1 MKPRD
6 PNAPRVHNPSE
17 GKGAAVFVTRN
28 NCLTL
33 LYQQESG
40 RWYAVHKNLDHAGL
54 SDDMISHASFCEYG
68 NQLLLVLHDEA
79 RRFRVLTV
87 TIEWN
92 PSQQARPSGQPSIR
106 VNPSLSV
113 GHLTSLEHVSAQHSD
128 LARLT
133 GLSFL
138 PQVPEGASDQQP
150 PSPPTIVATFTHASL
165 PADSTQQAPE
175 AFTAIARWQLEGMTP
190 TMHGSFS
197 NLKKKAN
204 ATPALPPSRIIQRQP
219 DQGTMKSILSIKAM
233 PFGTPLAFLASD
245 GSVEFR
251 DRNSF
256 NVIEPLLDTAFVTSL
271 PQAGFEHLAGFHNM
285 EAAISNDGSAMAL
298 VQPDGKLDGKVM
310 YFRHGWQHAE
320 SNDLVDSKGLVEAA
334 VMCIARQHT
343 ILTYTNSATAE
354 TLSLLPPDLSPEM
367 YRLFFKQM
375 SRLMPKTYDTLSLD
389 ETKKQMTVLRD
400 VYLPRALST
409 QLVLGTRP
417 PQKTP
422 TLPAQLA
429 WMVLNIKH
437 ATVSLMT
444 TIGRAEHLPTLGADV
459 VHSLRGLVRWSAD
472 IFVFILEA
480 LLAVNRK
487 TSTGTP
493 SSKAIQDY
501 IASTNSPAFH
511 LLLCSYSRTFL
522 RYLANYL
529 PRYFKLLGQKV
540 HGSRTL
546 LEKQQLFELAK
557 LGETMPF
564 KFDAVH
570 GLVVE
575 TEKAVSDA
583 YSQSNTADRPRAE
596 IELTMLT
603 ECTLPDQLHPALN
616 SLMTSTLPKLTPDLD
631 IGKLYFWDT
640 AWLHLRT
647 RGGSGSGSGKAG
659 KTPLYDALK
668 KTPIREG
675 AKLRRCRRCDSAMED
690 VAVTTEANR
699 DLPPW
704 LQAAQRQCVCT
715 CAWYL
720 P

>member
-1 MKPRD
+1 M
-6 PNAPRVHNPSE
+6 
-17 GKGAAVFVTRN
+17 FVSRN
-28 NCLTL
+28 NSLTL

-40 RWYAVHKNLDHAGL
+40 RWYAVHKDLDHAGL

-68 NQLLLVLHDEA
+68 NQLLLVVHDEA
-79 RRFRVLTV
+79 KRFRVLTV

-92 PSQQARPSGQPSIR
+92 TSQQARPNGQPSIR

-113 GHLTSLEHVSAQHSD
+113 GHLTSLEHVSAQHSE

-138 PQVPEGASDQQP
+138 PQVPEGAADQLP
-150 PSPPTIVATFTHASL
+150 APPPTIVATFTHAS
-165 PADSTQQAPE
+165 PAADSTQQAPE
-175 AFTAIARWQLEGMTP
+175 AFTAIARWQLDGLTP

-197 NLKKKAN
+197 NLKKNSN

-219 DQGTMKSILSIKAM
+219 DQGTMKSILSIKPM

-251 DRNSF
+251 DRSSF
-256 NVIEPLLDTAFVTSL
+256 NVIEPFLDTAFVTSL
-271 PQAGFEHLAGFHNM
+271 PQAGFEHLAGFHNID
-285 EAAISNDGSAMAL
+285 AAISNDGAAMAL
-298 VQPDGKLDGKVM
+298 VQPDGKVDGKVM
-310 YFRHGWQHAE
+310 YFRHGWQHTE

-334 VMCIARQHT
+334 VTCIARQHT

-354 TLSLLPPDLSPEM
+354 TLSLLPSDLSPEL
-367 YRLFFKQM
+367 YRMFFKQM
-375 SRLMPKTYDTLSLD
+375 SRLMPRTYDTLSLD
-389 ETKKQMTVLRD
+389 ENKKQLTVLRD

-417 PQKTP
+417 PLSNP

-429 WMVLNIKH
+429 WMVLNLKH

-444 TIGRAEHLPTLGADV
+444 TTGRAESLPGLGAEV

-480 LLAVNRK
+480 LLTVNRK

-493 SSKAIQDY
+493 APKAIQDY
-501 IASTNSPAFH
+501 INETNSPAFH

-529 PRYFKLLGQKV
+529 PRYFKVLGQKI

-546 LEKQQLFELAK
+546 LEKQQLFELAR

-570 GLVVE
+570 AFVAG

-583 YSQSNTADRPRAE
+583 YSQTHTADRVRAE

-603 ECTLPDQLHPALN
+603 ECSLPDQLHPALAH
-616 SLMTSTLPKLTPDLD
+616 LMTSALPKLTPDLD

-640 AWLHLRT
+640 AWLSLQP
-647 RGGSGSGSGKAG
+647 RGGTQK
-659 KTPLYDALK
+659 PLYDALK
-668 KTPIREG
+668 KTPIKEG